1 MRLAQARVN
10 PLAPDALRP
19 AAGARAA
26 VAAADQSIQSIDP
39 PAGPCALEREKG
51 GLDKREKRGGWRL
64 DALERVQRRQARA
77 GFCRSPSPFPT
88 RNRPRKIPSRRTI
101 QTPQRLN
108 FGRAVWPGG
117 TRSWPYGRGCECSRP
132 TAHIEARNRWLG
144 PICHTTPTWQMS
156 EGRQRGAAH
165 DGRKQSDQ
173 RWPIDLTAPACV
185 PHG

>member
-1 MRLAQARVN
+1 MHLAQARVN

-19 AAGARAA
+19 AAGARVA

-64 DALERVQRRQARA
+64 NALERVWRRQARA
-77 GFCRSPSPFPT
+77 AFCRSPSPFPT

-101 QTPQRLN
+101 QTSQRLN
-108 FGRAVWPGG
+108 LGCAVLARRNTLLALRARV
-117 TRSWPYGRGCECSRP
+117 RVL
-132 TAHIEARNRWLG
+132 TAMAYIEAWNRWLG

>member
-1 MRLAQARVN
+1 MRLAKARVN

-26 VAAADQSIQSIDP
+26 VAAADQPIQSIDP

-64 DALERVQRRQARA
+64 NALERVRRRQARA

-108 FGRAVWPGG
+108 FGRAVLARRNTLLALRARVRVLTADGTYRGTESMAAVHLSHDAYLADELRPATRRRARWPQAK
-117 TRSWPYGRGCECSRP
+117 RP
-132 TAHIEARNRWLG
+132 TVAH
-144 PICHTTPTWQMS
+144 
-156 EGRQRGAAH
+156 
-165 DGRKQSDQ
+165 
-173 RWPIDLTAPACV
+173 
-185 PHG
+185 